1 MRCHEILGIQENAS
15 REEIERAFSC
25 KYSKIESGKDVLGL
39 VPFSLKV
46 KEIEAAKNDCLAWTE
61 RTALSRF
68 KERVTEASSRQ
79 SSDVRLNEFCCGPCT
94 FTDICC
100 GAMNNVCGCD
110 CLCPE
115 VEVSCCHTVCGSQAI
130 PIIADIGI
138 YAYWAWSLYSKWKEK
153 QEAEAREYRIR
164 QAERARTENVHL
176 EEQLGRCRS
185 EQKSIQGK
193 LREEEN
199 LINAVVAHIA
209 MFSAFG
215 TADLQPIY
223 DNQQKRVQ
231 AKRDELEKAHKRE
244 RELQDKIKSN
254 QRTID
259 AGH

>member
-1 MRCHEILGIQENAS
+1 MHCHEILGIQENAS
-15 REEIERAFSC
+15 CEEVEQAYSS
-25 KYSKIESGKDVLGL
+25 KHSKIESSKDVLGAI
-39 VPFSLKV
+39 PFSFKV
-46 KEIEAAKNDCLAWTE
+46 RELEAAREDCIAWTKK
-61 RTALSRF
+61 TALSRF
-68 KERVTEASSRQ
+68 KERVAKAPTRQ
-79 SSDVRLNEFCCGPCT
+79 SSDIRLNEFCCGPCT

-130 PIIADIGI
+130 PIIADLGI

-185 EQKSIQGK
+185 EQKNIQDK
-193 LREEEN
+193 LREEETLN
-199 LINAVVAHIA
+199 NSVVAHIA
-209 MFSAFG
+209 LFAAIG
-215 TADLQPIY
+215 TTDLQPIY
-223 DNQQKRVQ
+223 DNQQRRVQ
-231 AKRDELEKAHKRE
+231 AKRDELENARKRE
-244 RELQDKIKSN
+244 RELQEKIRSN